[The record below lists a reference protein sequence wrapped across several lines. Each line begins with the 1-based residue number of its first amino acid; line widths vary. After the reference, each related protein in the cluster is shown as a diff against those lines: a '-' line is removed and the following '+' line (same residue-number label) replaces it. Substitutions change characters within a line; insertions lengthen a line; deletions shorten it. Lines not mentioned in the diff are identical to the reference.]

1 MGKEGTGRCDRL
13 GREARGA
20 LSVKAFVTMAQVQAF
35 NFGAMKKKV
44 DRFPPR
50 PQGPQRN
57 CSEQTKGWV
66 QNLGWIQTL
75 MVKTVNS

>member
-44 DRFPPR
+44 
-50 PQGPQRN
+50 
-57 CSEQTKGWV
+57 E
-66 QNLGWIQTL
+66 
-75 MVKTVNS
+75 